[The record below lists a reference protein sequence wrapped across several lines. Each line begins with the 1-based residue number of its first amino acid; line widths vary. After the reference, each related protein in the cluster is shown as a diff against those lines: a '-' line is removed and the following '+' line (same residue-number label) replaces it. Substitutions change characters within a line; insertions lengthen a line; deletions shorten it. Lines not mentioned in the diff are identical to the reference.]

1 MNTTMQHWLIAPIV
15 VAATLQIVWT
25 LVSAATRERW
35 LSRAAQTLAAYP
47 QFKVLQDA
55 VEQKLVRLRS
65 SGGCAGCDRKGATP
79 PMIAL
84 GLIFAATAGAPLH
97 AATVAIVDD
106 VGAKVAL
113 AAPATRIV
121 SLSAGATELLFAA
134 GAGDKIVATV
144 QGADEP
150 AAAKR
155 IARVGDADNI
165 DYAKLAAAKPD
176 VVVLWHDMVNKR
188 AVATLAKLKLPV
200 YSVSVS
206 HFRDFAGSVQRLGV
220 LAGTSAIAESEA
232 RALARRAA
240 ALERKKF
247 KGDPLAVFYMT
258 WDVPLYSI
266 GSRHLISEALA
277 HCGARNIFDDID
289 FPAPIVEFENVVK
302 RNPEVIFMST
312 TPITARDW
320 RERWAP
326 YTKIRAVAAK
336 QVLVFE
342 DVRLDRMGPS
352 AFDAVPGLCEKVAAA
367 HASLHATAR

>member
-15 VAATLQIVWT
+15 VAATLQVVWT

-84 GLIFAATAGAPLH
+84 GLIFAATAGAPLR

-188 AVATLAKLKLPV
+188 AVATLAKL
-200 YSVSVS
+200 
-206 HFRDFAGSVQRLGV
+206 
-220 LAGTSAIAESEA
+220 I
-232 RALARRAA
+232 
-240 ALERKKF
+240 
-247 KGDPLAVFYMT
+247 
-258 WDVPLYSI
+258 
-266 GSRHLISEALA
+266 
-277 HCGARNIFDDID
+277 
-289 FPAPIVEFENVVK
+289 
-302 RNPEVIFMST
+302 
-312 TPITARDW
+312 
-320 RERWAP
+320 
-326 YTKIRAVAAK
+326 
-336 QVLVFE
+336 
-342 DVRLDRMGPS
+342 
-352 AFDAVPGLCEKVAAA
+352 
-367 HASLHATAR
+367 